1 MQWSPSLLARLL
13 FVRPGWK
20 LSLSGAN
27 WELRRGRQCQ
37 QYALENVAAV
47 DIKRG
52 WIWASCEVTLYGF
65 EGPSFVSLEGLPKQ
79 DAAKLGV
86 TLSASMHKQLHT
98 LARAGAPALR
108 AWLKD
113 ATEGLPGNRWIR
125 HSEQA
130 RMRARRDSIALPDSA
145 MDMGKL
151 GRHPAIP
158 RLSDSEPIA
167 TLRRAFGPALQQ
179 AVGARNQAFMEE
191 ELKREAAFFEA
202 VESQPLTREQAGAAV
217 CFDDRV
223 LLIAAA
229 GSGKTSTMVA
239 RAGYAVRAG
248 IAAPHEV
255 LMLAFNSEAAKELGE
270 RTRSKLGPWVANADQ
285 IHTSTFHSFALKV
298 IGEAT
303 GRKPSVPDWLAN
315 GQDEGVM
322 VHLLRSLCEFDTDFK
337 ARLDLFAAVFGSS
350 VGSFDSQADRDNLA
364 PVTTRADPDYLTHR
378 GERVKSQEE
387 RLIADWL
394 AYHGI
399 SYRYER
405 PCHRDTADSA
415 HSQYTPDFYYP
426 DAGLYHEHLA
436 LDAQGNPPLHFTGYA
451 EGVAWK
457 RELHRNDGNRYIE
470 TTSAGLRSLEGLSV
484 FKRDL
489 EAHGLKPIPSRDNLG
504 KEAKLLD
511 VPRMAKLFRTFLSHY
526 KSQGHNPKALR
537 AAGRGTDF
545 AVRSDLF
552 LGLFEDVLQAW
563 QERLD
568 REQAVD
574 FDDMLN
580 QAAELI
586 EAGQWTPPYRV
597 VAVDEWQD
605 TSLARAR
612 VVRALGQADVRLV
625 AIGDDSQSIYR
636 FAGSDVRLMT
646 DFTSLIGPATTRY
659 LTQTF
664 RCPQHLNDVAGAFVQ
679 KNPTQIAKTVR
690 SHNPLLGSSIRCVAY
705 PKTQEETLGTLIGQ
719 LRDHANKKG
728 RNYTVY
734 LLGRYRHDAPSNLRQ
749 LQQLSRPSLNVRF
762 ATMHQSKGLEADYVF
777 LLRINRGAPGV
788 PGFPARM
795 KDDPLLDLVMPPL
808 EEYPDAEERRL
819 MYVALTR
826 ARRRVIV
833 LAYQYDPSPFVHELV
848 SLGAG
853 TLTTIDGDA
862 TVESCPQCQEGV
874 MVPRKGKYGAFQGCS
889 RYPDCRHTVQTS

>member
-13 FVRPGWK
+13 FVRPRWK
-20 LSLSGAN
+20 LSLSGAS
-27 WELRRGRQCQ
+27 WEVRWGDQRQ
-37 QYALENVAAV
+37 QYAWENVAAV

-52 WIWASCEVTLYGF
+52 WVWASCKITLYGS
-65 EGPSFVSLEGLPKQ
+65 EGSSSVSLQGLTKQ
-79 DAAKLGV
+79 DAAKLGM
-86 TLSASMHKQLHT
+86 TLSTSMHKRLHT
-98 LARAGAPALR
+98 LARAGAPELR

-113 ATEGLPGNRWIR
+113 ATEGFPGNRWIR
-125 HSEQA
+125 HSDQV
-130 RMRARRDSIALPDSA
+130 RICDRRDRIELPDTS
-145 MDMGKL
+145 MDMGRL

-158 RLSDSEPIA
+158 HMPNSEPIE
-167 TLRRAFGPALQQ
+167 TLRRAFGPAIQQ
-179 AVGARNQAFMEE
+179 AVEARNQAFMEE
-191 ELKREAAFFEA
+191 ELKREAAFFEE
-202 VESQPLTREQAGAAV
+202 VESQPLTQEQAEAAV

-285 IHTSTFHSFALKV
+285 IHTSTFHAFALKV
-298 IGEAT
+298 IGEAS
-303 GRKPSVPDWLAN
+303 GRKPTVPDWLAN

-322 VHLLRSLCEFDTDFK
+322 VHILRSLCESDPDFK
-337 ARLDLFAAVFGSS
+337 VRLDLFAAVFGSS
-350 VGSFDSQADRDNLA
+350 IGSFDSQADRDNPA
-364 PVTTRADPDYLTHR
+364 PVTTKADSAYLTHR
-378 GERVKSQEE
+378 GEPVKSQEE
-387 RLIADWL
+387 RLIANWL

-405 PCHRDTADSA
+405 PYHRDTADSA
-415 HSQYTPDFYYP
+415 HSQYTPDFFYP
-426 DAGLYHEHLA
+426 DASLYHEHLA
-436 LDAQGNPPLHFTGYA
+436 LDAQGNPPPHFTGYA
-451 EGVAWK
+451 EAVAWK

-470 TTSAGLRSLEGLSV
+470 TTSAGLRSLEGLSI

-489 EAHGLKPIPSRDNLG
+489 EAHGLKPIPSLANLG
-504 KEAKLLD
+504 EEAQLLD

-526 KSQGHNPKALR
+526 KAQGHNLSVLR
-537 AAGRGTDF
+537 TVGRGADF

-552 LGLFEDVLQAW
+552 LDLFEDVLKAW

-605 TSLARAR
+605 TSIARAR
-612 VVRALGQADVRLV
+612 IVRALGQADVRMV

-636 FAGSDVRLMT
+636 FAGSDLRLMT

-679 KNPTQIAKTVR
+679 KNPAQIAKVVR
-690 SHNPLLGSSIRCVAY
+690 SHNPLPGTSIRCVAY
-705 PKTQEETLGTLIGQ
+705 PKTQEDTLEPLIGQ
-719 LRDHANKKG
+719 LRAHAG
-728 RNYTVY
+728 HEGMNYTVY

-749 LQQLSRPSLNVRF
+749 LQQLGRPNLDVRF

-777 LLRINRGAPGV
+777 LLRINRGAPRA
-788 PGFPARM
+788 PGFPARI
-795 KDDPLLDLVMPPL
+795 KDDPLLDLVMPSL
-808 EEYPDAEERRL
+808 EKYPDAEERRL

-826 ARRRVIV
+826 ARRRVIL
-833 LAYQYDPSPFVHELV
+833 LAHQYDPSPFVHELV

-853 TLTTIDGDA
+853 DLTSIDGKA
-862 TVESCPQCQEGV
+862 TGESCPRCQEGV
-874 MVPRKGKYGAFQGCS
+874 MVPKHGKYGAFLGCS
-889 RYPDCRHTVQTS
+889 TYPNCRYTVQSN